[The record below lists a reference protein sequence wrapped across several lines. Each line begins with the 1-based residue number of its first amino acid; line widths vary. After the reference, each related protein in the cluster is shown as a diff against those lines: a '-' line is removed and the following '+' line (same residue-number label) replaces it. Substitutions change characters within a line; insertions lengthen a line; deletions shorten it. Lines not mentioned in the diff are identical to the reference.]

1 MTLAAATGRYAPLY
15 VACGLL
21 IAALVLGF
29 RLMPRRPFSVWVA
42 WAAGAVLA
50 LLLAWASPM
59 GRPLLVPW
67 AGIEGAVG
75 LILFLQWL
83 RHRDGHLDWIV
94 CSQGGVVLR
103 REWSRRAAV
112 RWARF
117 AYEGPCLIVRA
128 DTLPPEVADEVP
140 LYPDRELP
148 LHLVPRPGAD
158 H

>member
-1 MTLAAATGRYAPLY
+1 MTLAAASGRHAPLY

-21 IAALVLGF
+21 IAVLVPGF
-29 RLMPRRPFSVWVA
+29 RLMPRRPFAVWA
-42 WAAGAVLA
+42 TWGTGAVLA

-67 AGIEGAVG
+67 AGVEGAVG
-75 LILFLQWL
+75 LILFLLWL

-94 CSQGGVVLR
+94 CSHEGGVLR
-103 REWSRRAAV
+103 WEWSRRAAV

-128 DTLPPEVADEVP
+128 DTLSPEVAAEVP
-140 LYPDRELP
+140 LYPDRQLS
-148 LHLVPRPGAD
+148 LRLVPRPGRD
-158 H
+158 R

>member
-1 MTLAAATGRYAPLY
+1 VTLAAASGRHAPLY

-21 IAALVLGF
+21 IAVLVPGF
-29 RLMPRRPFSVWVA
+29 RLMPRRPFAV
-42 WAAGAVLA
+42 WAAWGTGAVLA

-67 AGIEGAVG
+67 AGVEGAVG
-75 LILFLQWL
+75 LILFLLWL

-94 CSQGGVVLR
+94 CSHEGGVLR

-117 AYEGPCLIVRA
+117 AYEGQCLIVRA
-128 DTLPPEVADEVP
+128 DTLSPEVAAEVP
-140 LYPDRELP
+140 LYPDRQLS
-148 LHLVPRPGAD
+148 LRLVPRPGRD
-158 H
+158 R